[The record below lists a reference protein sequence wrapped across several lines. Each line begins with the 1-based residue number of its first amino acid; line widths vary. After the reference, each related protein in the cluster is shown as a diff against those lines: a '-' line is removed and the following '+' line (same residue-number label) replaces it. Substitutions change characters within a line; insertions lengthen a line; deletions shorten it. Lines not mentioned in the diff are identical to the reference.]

1 MENKYSKPNTTRK
14 KVKFLGTK
22 EFIDASTGEKETM
35 QVTNIE
41 ERDANFHKIWLG
53 HMLESLDMIGNQK
66 IRVAMFIMEN
76 INKENELI
84 MTYRVIAEKN
94 NTSLQTVS
102 ETMKELIERNKIKK
116 KQKKRYA
123 IYNKEN
129 NNKENELI
137 MTYRVIAEK
146 TNTSLQTV
154 SETMKALQ
162 ESNLLSKIRNGYY
175 RVNPDVIFKGGRND
189 RMNVLLRYSK
199 GE

>member
-1 MENKYSKPNTTRK
+1 
-14 KVKFLGTK
+14 
-22 EFIDASTGEKETM
+22 GEKETM

-84 MTYRVIAEKN
+84 MTY
-94 NTSLQTVS
+94 S
-102 ETMKELIERNKIKK
+102 
-116 KQKKRYA
+116 
-123 IYNKEN
+123 
-129 NNKENELI
+129 
-137 MTYRVIAEK
+137 VIAEK
-146 TNTSLQTV
+146 TNTSLKTV
-154 SETMKALQ
+154 SKTMKAIQKSKEKMKKQQ
-162 ESNLLSKIRNGYY
+162 ESNLLKKKKKGYN
-175 RVNPDVIFKGGRND
+175 RLNPNVIFKSERND

>member
-84 MTYRVIAEKN
+84 MTYRVIAEK
-94 NTSLQTVS
+94 
-102 ETMKELIERNKIKK
+102 
-116 KQKKRYA
+116 
-123 IYNKEN
+123 
-129 NNKENELI
+129 
-137 MTYRVIAEK
+137 
-146 TNTSLQTV
+146 TNTSLQ
-154 SETMKALQ
+154 
-162 ESNLLSKIRNGYY
+162 ESKLLSKIRNGYY

>member
-1 MENKYSKPNTTRK
+1 GVQTCALPIS
-14 KVKFLGTK
+14 
-22 EFIDASTGEKETM
+22 M

-41 ERDANFHKIWLG
+41 ERDAIFDKIWRG

-76 INKENELI
+76 INKED
-84 MTYRVIAEKN
+84 
-94 NTSLQTVS
+94 
-102 ETMKELIERNKIKK
+102 
-116 KQKKRYA
+116 
-123 IYNKEN
+123 
-129 NNKENELI
+129 ELI

-146 TNTSLQTV
+146 TNTSPQTV

>member
-84 MTYRVIAEKN
+84 MTYRVIAEK
-94 NTSLQTVS
+94 TRKKVKFLGTKEFIDASTGEK
-102 ETMKELIERNKIKK
+102 ETMQVTNIEERDANFHKIWLGHMLESLDMIGN
-116 KQKKRYA
+116 QKIRVA
-123 IYNKEN
+123 MFIMEN
-129 NNKENELI
+129 INKENELI

-146 TNTSLQTV
+146 T
-154 SETMKALQ
+154 
-162 ESNLLSKIRNGYY
+162 
-175 RVNPDVIFKGGRND
+175 
-189 RMNVLLRYSK
+189 
-199 GE
+199 

>member
-41 ERDANFHKIWLG
+41 ERHANFHKIWLG
-53 HMLESLDMIGNQK
+53 HMLESLEMIENQK
-66 IRVAMFIMEN
+66 IRVGMFIMEN
-76 INKENELI
+76 MNKENELI
-84 MTYRVIAEKN
+84 LTYGEIAQ
-94 NTSLQTVS
+94 NTDTALQDV
-102 ETMKELIERNKIKK
+102 
-116 KQKKRYA
+116 
-123 IYNKEN
+123 
-129 NNKENELI
+129 
-137 MTYRVIAEK
+137 AEA
-146 TNTSLQTV
+146 
-154 SETMKALQ
+154 MKARE
-162 ESNLLSKIRNGYY
+162 ESNVVSKIRNGYY

>member
-1 MENKYSKPNTTRK
+1 
-14 KVKFLGTK
+14 

-84 MTYRVIAEKN
+84 MTYRVIAK
-94 NTSLQTVS
+94 
-102 ETMKELIERNKIKK
+102 
-116 KQKKRYA
+116 
-123 IYNKEN
+123 
-129 NNKENELI
+129 
-137 MTYRVIAEK
+137 K
-146 TNTSLQTV
+146 TNTTLQTD

>member
-76 INKENELI
+76 IKERDANFHKIWLGHMLESLDMIGNQKIRVAMFI
-84 MTYRVIAEKN
+84 M
-94 NTSLQTVS
+94 
-102 ETMKELIERNKIKK
+102 
-116 KQKKRYA
+116 
-123 IYNKEN
+123 EN
-129 NNKENELI
+129 INKENELI

-162 ESNLLSKIRNGYY
+162 ESNLLSKIRNGY
-175 RVNPDVIFKGGRND
+175 
-189 RMNVLLRYSK
+189 
-199 GE
+199 

>member
-22 EFIDASTGEKETM
+22 EFIDARTVEKETI
-35 QVTNIE
+35 QVTNNE

-53 HMLESLDMIGNQK
+53 HMIENLDMIGNHK

-76 INKENELI
+76 IKKEN
-84 MTYRVIAEKN
+84 K
-94 NTSLQTVS
+94 
-102 ETMKELIERNKIKK
+102 
-116 KQKKRYA
+116 
-123 IYNKEN
+123 
-129 NNKENELI
+129 LI

>member
-14 KVKFLGTK
+14 KVKYLGTK
-22 EFIDASTGEKETM
+22 ELIDASTGEKETM
-35 QVTNIE
+35 QVTNIK
-41 ERDANFHKIWLG
+41 ERDATYHKLWLD
-53 HMLESLDMIGNQK
+53 HMLKSNDKIGNKK

-84 MTYRVIAEKN
+84 MTYRVIAEN
-94 NTSLQTVS
+94 
-102 ETMKELIERNKIKK
+102 
-116 KQKKRYA
+116 
-123 IYNKEN
+123 
-129 NNKENELI
+129 
-137 MTYRVIAEK
+137 

>member
-1 MENKYSKPNTTRK
+1 MEHKYSKPNTTRK
-14 KVKFLGTK
+14 KVRLRGTK
-22 EFIDASTGEKETM
+22 EFIDASTREKETM

-76 INKENELI
+76 I
-84 MTYRVIAEKN
+84 
-94 NTSLQTVS
+94 
-102 ETMKELIERNKIKK
+102 
-116 KQKKRYA
+116 
-123 IYNKEN
+123 
-129 NNKENELI
+129 NKENELI

-199 GE
+199 

>member
-1 MENKYSKPNTTRK
+1 MKDNKSQKNKYSKPKQTRK
-14 KVKFLGTK
+14 AVKFLGTK
-22 EFIDASTGEKETM
+22 EFIDPETGEKETM

-84 MTYRVIAEKN
+84 MTYRVIAEK
-94 NTSLQTVS
+94 T
-102 ETMKELIERNKIKK
+102 E
-116 KQKKRYA
+116 
-123 IYNKEN
+123 
-129 NNKENELI
+129 
-137 MTYRVIAEK
+137 
-146 TNTSLQTV
+146 TSLQTV

-162 ESNLLSKIRNGYY
+162 ESNMLNKIRNGYY
-175 RVNPDVIFKGGRND
+175 RVNPDIIFKGGKED

>member
-41 ERDANFHKIWLG
+41 ERDANFHKIWHG
-53 HMLESLDMIGNQK
+53 HVLESLDMIGKLK
-66 IRVAMFIMEN
+66 IRDAM
-76 INKENELI
+76 
-84 MTYRVIAEKN
+84 
-94 NTSLQTVS
+94 
-102 ETMKELIERNKIKK
+102 
-116 KQKKRYA
+116 
-123 IYNKEN
+123 YNMEN

-137 MTYRVIAEK
+137 MTYSIIAEK
-146 TNTSLQTV
+146 TNKSIQTL
-154 SETMKALQ
+154 SETIKTLH
-162 ESNLLSKIRNGYY
+162 ERKLLRKIINGYY

>member
-14 KVKFLGTK
+14 KVKLLGTK
-22 EFIDASTGEKETM
+22 EFIDASTVEKETM

-84 MTYRVIAEKN
+84 MTYRVIAEK
-94 NTSLQTVS
+94 
-102 ETMKELIERNKIKK
+102 
-116 KQKKRYA
+116 
-123 IYNKEN
+123 
-129 NNKENELI
+129 
-137 MTYRVIAEK
+137 
-146 TNTSLQTV
+146 TNTSLQTI
-154 SETMKALQ
+154 SETMKALKK
-162 ESNLLSKIRNGYY
+162 SNLLSKIRNGYY

>member
-1 MENKYSKPNTTRK
+1 
-14 KVKFLGTK
+14 
-22 EFIDASTGEKETM
+22 
-35 QVTNIE
+35 E

-84 MTYRVIAEKN
+84 MTYRVIAEK
-94 NTSLQTVS
+94 
-102 ETMKELIERNKIKK
+102 
-116 KQKKRYA
+116 
-123 IYNKEN
+123 
-129 NNKENELI
+129 
-137 MTYRVIAEK
+137 

-162 ESNLLSKIRNGYY
+162 ESNILSKIKKKNNKSIQKISKKKKKLQESNLISKIRNGYY

>member
-22 EFIDASTGEKETM
+22 EFRDASTGQKETM

-41 ERDANFHKIWLG
+41 ERDAHIDKIWLG
-53 HMLESLDMIGNQK
+53 HRLESLDMIGNQQ
-66 IRVAMFIMEN
+66 IRVAMFHMEN
-76 INKENELI
+76 INKEHELTN
-84 MTYRVIAEKN
+84 TYRVIE
-94 NTSLQTVS
+94 
-102 ETMKELIERNKIKK
+102 
-116 KQKKRYA
+116 
-123 IYNKEN
+123 
-129 NNKENELI
+129 
-137 MTYRVIAEK
+137 EK

-162 ESNLLSKIRNGYY
+162 ESNLVSKIRNGYY

>member
-84 MTYRVIAEKN
+84 MTRSEEHTSELQSRGHLVCRLLLEKKN
-94 NTSLQTVS
+94 N
-102 ETMKELIERNKIKK
+102 K
-116 KQKKRYA
+116 
-123 IYNKEN
+123 
-129 NNKENELI
+129 
-137 MTYRVIAEK
+137 
-146 TNTSLQTV
+146 
-154 SETMKALQ
+154 
-162 ESNLLSKIRNGYY
+162 
-175 RVNPDVIFKGGRND
+175 
-189 RMNVLLRYSK
+189 
-199 GE
+199 

>member
-53 HMLESLDMIGNQK
+53 HMLEILDMIGNQK

-76 INKENELI
+76 I
-84 MTYRVIAEKN
+84 
-94 NTSLQTVS
+94 
-102 ETMKELIERNKIKK
+102 
-116 KQKKRYA
+116 
-123 IYNKEN
+123 
-129 NNKENELI
+129 NKENELI

>member
-1 MENKYSKPNTTRK
+1 
-14 KVKFLGTK
+14 
-22 EFIDASTGEKETM
+22 EKETM

-84 MTYRVIAEKN
+84 MTYR
-94 NTSLQTVS
+94 L
-102 ETMKELIERNKIKK
+102 
-116 KQKKRYA
+116 
-123 IYNKEN
+123 
-129 NNKENELI
+129 
-137 MTYRVIAEK
+137 IAEK

-154 SETMKALQ
+154 TETQKLLQENNIIMKYRIITEKTKTSLQTFSKKKKALQ
-162 ESNLLSKIRNGYY
+162 ECNLLIKIRNGYY

>member
-35 QVTNIE
+35 KVTNIE
-41 ERDANFHKIWLG
+41 ERDANFHKIWL
-53 HMLESLDMIGNQK
+53 SNKLDSIKIKAIQK
-66 IRVAMFIMEN
+66 IISKMFIIEN

-84 MTYRVIAEKN
+84 MTYRVK
-94 NTSLQTVS
+94 
-102 ETMKELIERNKIKK
+102 
-116 KQKKRYA
+116 
-123 IYNKEN
+123 
-129 NNKENELI
+129 
-137 MTYRVIAEK
+137 AEK

-189 RMNVLLRYSK
+189 RMN
-199 GE
+199 

>member
-1 MENKYSKPNTTRK
+1 MENKYRKPNTTRK

-53 HMLESLDMIGNQK
+53 HMLVSLDMIGNQK

-84 MTYRVIAEKN
+84 MTYRVIAEK
-94 NTSLQTVS
+94 
-102 ETMKELIERNKIKK
+102 
-116 KQKKRYA
+116 
-123 IYNKEN
+123 
-129 NNKENELI
+129 
-137 MTYRVIAEK
+137 
-146 TNTSLQTV
+146 TNTSLEKVTA
-154 SETMKALQ
+154 TMKALQ
-162 ESNLLSKIRNGYY
+162 ESNLLSKIRNGYN
-175 RVNPDVIFKGGRND
+175 RVKLDVIIKGGRD
-189 RMNVLLRYSK
+189 DLMNVLLRYSK